1 VGEDGGRDLPIL
13 VLELLGNDL
22 HGKVES
28 QRRLAST
35 EKLTCQRTCRRNCSN
50 GFCLSLNRPATSVK
64 TAALFLR
71 IAFGP
76 FGEGEGDFEFGLGA
90 SELSENQSSSIVL
103 MARSYM
109 VKTEAEENQR
119 DLIRK
124 QERLRMNKRKLT
136 LTVCSS
142 SSILWINLTQMSA
155 RRGTP
160 DVLV

>member
-35 EKLTCQRTCRRNCSN
+35 EKLTCQRTCRRNC
-50 GFCLSLNRPATSVK
+50 LNRPATSVK

-109 VKTEAEENQR
+109 VKTEAEGNQR